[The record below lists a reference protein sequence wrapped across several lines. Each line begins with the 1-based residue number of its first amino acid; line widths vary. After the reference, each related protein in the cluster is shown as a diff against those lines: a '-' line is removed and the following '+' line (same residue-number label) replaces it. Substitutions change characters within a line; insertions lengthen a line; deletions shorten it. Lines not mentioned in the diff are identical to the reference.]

1 MVLLYLSDKLQIQYL
16 TADIRDRCADII
28 ANYEAQDVTQKR
40 LLEGVGKVIWNL
52 SGRFCYS
59 LSSRRRVMRVDFVSG
74 NRWERPVWVRAS
86 CSTVP
91 LRIMYLMRLSCRM
104 RNLRSELYF

>member
-40 LLEGVGKVIWNL
+40 LPEGRRKGDIESK
-52 SGRFCYS
+52 RS
-59 LSSRRRVMRVDFVSG
+59 L
-74 NRWERPVWVRAS
+74 
-86 CSTVP
+86 
-91 LRIMYLMRLSCRM
+91 LL
-104 RNLRSELYF
+104 